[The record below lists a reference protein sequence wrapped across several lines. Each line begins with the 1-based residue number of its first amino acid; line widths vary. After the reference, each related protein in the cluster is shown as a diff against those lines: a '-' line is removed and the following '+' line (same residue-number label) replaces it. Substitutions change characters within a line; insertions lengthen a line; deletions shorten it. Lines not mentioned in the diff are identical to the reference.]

1 MDIQEIRR
9 LAGVKDTRDLNETRL
24 KLNQAR
30 QEANIENGEGE
41 HLQSWIA
48 SLSKEPKFL
57 KDAKVEYEVA
67 VFSTTARQKDSNKPF
82 QSFGTLKIGNVGV
95 GIEGPALKVKEVP
108 FNATPTADD
117 LQVFYEPQ
125 KSTINSADK
134 PVEVD
139 ISASTRCT
147 SIHPRRYQKHNDS
160 QYTWSFDITS
170 TNYET
175 EDAEFTGTL
184 TTADDVI
191 YEWTGS
197 RIATED
203 RFDQQQQ
210 IELEK
215 PENLDGEFTELKML
229 SPFTSSIQTS
239 QDGTQ
244 ETVSKDMARIE
255 GNKIMQKLMANAL
268 DDKTKK
274 NLVPDLLP
282 LRKEEEKIL
291 HENRDF
297 LRLAGIHDL
306 AEGIKAVP
314 EFDKEIRARI
324 QPKFVKFLEM
334 LMHDEEGA
342 DQTHDPAADY
352 GWDRKTR
359 AKEIKK
365 LRGQYLNVVSS
376 TYTEGYKAL
385 RPQWN
390 RFLKQPKYWFTVL
403 SEHIMKDDTMERFRV
418 AATSTTTDA
427 SYESKIQVQVWTQ
440 NLMMLKTCAAEKG
453 VELDMEPVYAQL
465 KSNSVLA
472 LTEAQIWNDDMK
484 E

>member
-1 MDIQEIRR
+1 M
-9 LAGVKDTRDLNETRL
+9 
-24 KLNQAR
+24 
-30 QEANIENGEGE
+30 
-41 HLQSWIA
+41 
-48 SLSKEPKFL
+48 
-57 KDAKVEYEVA
+57 
-67 VFSTTARQKDSNKPF
+67 FSTTARQKDSNKPF

-255 GNKIMQKLMANAL
+255 GNKIMQKVICAL
-268 DDKTKK
+268 LFCLFYFNT
-274 NLVPDLLP
+274 
-282 LRKEEEKIL
+282 
-291 HENRDF
+291 
-297 LRLAGIHDL
+297 A
-306 AEGIKAVP
+306 
-314 EFDKEIRARI
+314 
-324 QPKFVKFLEM
+324 
-334 LMHDEEGA
+334 
-342 DQTHDPAADY
+342 
-352 GWDRKTR
+352 
-359 AKEIKK
+359 
-365 LRGQYLNVVSS
+365 
-376 TYTEGYKAL
+376 
-385 RPQWN
+385 
-390 RFLKQPKYWFTVL
+390 
-403 SEHIMKDDTMERFRV
+403 
-418 AATSTTTDA
+418 
-427 SYESKIQVQVWTQ
+427 
-440 NLMMLKTCAAEKG
+440 
-453 VELDMEPVYAQL
+453 
-465 KSNSVLA
+465 
-472 LTEAQIWNDDMK
+472 
-484 E
+484 